1 MLQCTKKG
9 ETMSVRTTVTLEDEL
24 IKLLKLK
31 ALETSTSVSTLL
43 NEIVGE
49 AFRQDSDDLQ
59 TFKERDTEPSISFES
74 FLDELRADG
83 KL

>member
-1 MLQCTKKG
+1 
-9 ETMSVRTTVTLEDEL
+9 MSVRTTVTLEDEL

-31 ALETSTSVSTLL
+31 ALENSSTVSTLL
-43 NEIVGE
+43 NEIVTE

-59 TFKERDTEPSISFES
+59 TFKERENESSISFES

-83 KL
+83 RL

>member
-1 MLQCTKKG
+1 
-9 ETMSVRTTVTLEDEL
+9 MSVRTTVTLDDEL

-31 ALETSTSVSTLL
+31 ALETSSSVSALL
-43 NEIVGE
+43 NEIVTE

-59 TFKERDTEPSISFES
+59 AFKEREDEPSLSFES

-83 KL
+83 RL

>member
-1 MLQCTKKG
+1 
-9 ETMSVRTTVTLEDEL
+9 MSVRTTVTLEDEL

-31 ALETSTSVSTLL
+31 ALENSSTVSTLL
-43 NEIVGE
+43 NEIVTE

-59 TFKERDTEPSISFES
+59 TIKERENEPSISFES

-83 KL
+83 RL